1 MTSGDAITFMSALR
15 ILPSTPVLTM
25 EDTDGE
31 LGTVVETVVHA
42 SGALSRLSECLD
54 LLLNLLEI
62 FVNKLLFLSS
72 SFILFSAGGGF
83 DLDES
88 LSFDAVAILELCG
101 G

>member
-1 MTSGDAITFMSALR
+1 MTNGEVITLMSVLI
-15 ILPSTPVLTM
+15 ILPSALVLTM

>member
-15 ILPSTPVLTM
+15 ILPSPLVLTM